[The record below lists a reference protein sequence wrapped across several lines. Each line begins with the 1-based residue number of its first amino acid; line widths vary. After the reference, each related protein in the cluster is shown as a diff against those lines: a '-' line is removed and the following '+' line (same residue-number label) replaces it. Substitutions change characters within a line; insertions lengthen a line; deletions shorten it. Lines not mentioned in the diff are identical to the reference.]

1 MIRPLN
7 LVDTARITVLRG
19 FDWAVTPTGP
29 ASGNPSSFSPGAF
42 LWDRFQPRHGSAAW
56 ISTKGA
62 KTVGLV
68 SARPCSGPTAWM
80 VKHLVTPLREEEPCC
95 ELLGRVAVHAGRRG
109 AERLFLHLPDDWH
122 LVEMVGQSGF
132 VPCTQVFLF
141 TLAGRSPL
149 LGVEPAKGFQPR
161 TSNDDFSLFR
171 LRNATTPADVQCGI
185 GTTFQQWED
194 AQDTQRKGTRELV
207 LEQDGESK
215 VWIRLDYYRKW
226 TKIRLVVHPAW
237 EGDLQS
243 LVALALAQKPSR
255 IIMFE
260 VPEYQIVLRAL
271 LERVGFEITGS
282 YRLVVKSLAI
292 RVKEP
297 SLAPLPTASYG

>member
-1 MIRPLN
+1 MIRLLN
-7 LVDTARITVLRG
+7 LVDAARITALRG

-29 ASGNPSSFSPGAF
+29 ASSNPSSFSPGAF
-42 LWDRFQPRHGSAAW
+42 LWDRFQPRQGSAAW

-68 SARPCSGPTAWM
+68 SARPCSGSTAWM
-80 VKHLVTPLREEEPCC
+80 VKHLVIPLREEGPCC
-95 ELLGRVAVHAGRRG
+95 ELLERVAAHAGRRG
-109 AERLFLHLPDDWH
+109 AERLFLHLPDEWH

-132 VPCTQVFLF
+132 VPCTQVFLL

-149 LGVEPAKGFQPR
+149 LGVEPAMGFQPW
-161 TSNDDFSLFR
+161 TSSDDFPLFR

-185 GTTFQQWED
+185 GATFQQWQD
-194 AQDTQRKGTRELV
+194 AQDPQRKGTWELV
-207 LEQDGESK
+207 LEQNGESK

-226 TKIRLVVHPAW
+226 TKIRLVVHPEW
-237 EGDLQS
+237 EGDPQS

-255 IIMFE
+255 TIMFE
-260 VPEYQIVLRAL
+260 VPGYQSVLRVL

-282 YRLVVKSLAI
+282 YRLVVKSLAV